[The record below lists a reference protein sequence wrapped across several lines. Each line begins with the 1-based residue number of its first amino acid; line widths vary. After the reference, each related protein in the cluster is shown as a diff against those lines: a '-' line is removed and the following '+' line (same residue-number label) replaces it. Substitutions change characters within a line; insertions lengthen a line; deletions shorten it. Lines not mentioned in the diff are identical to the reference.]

1 MTSGTKARPT
11 PAPNVDARAGAERL
25 PEHASLTVIEP
36 QTGVP
41 SLGLGELWA
50 YRELLYFITW
60 RDIKVRYKQTALGV
74 LWIVLQPLLGAGIL
88 TFIFGKV
95 GGFATSYPITFA
107 GMVIWNTFSS
117 ALTRASGVMVGNQQ
131 LVSKIYFP
139 RVLLPVA
146 TLISTL
152 VDAAVSFLMLAVIMV
167 LYHEPPSYWIWL
179 MPVFV
184 VLSLVLALGIGLFLT
199 ALQVRYR
206 DVGYMLP
213 VMTQMLLWASPVAYT
228 AAYVVH
234 KVPKYQTLYF
244 LNPLV
249 PLIEGFRWSVLRD
262 APSPGLGWI
271 GYTAAVSLVL
281 LLVGAVVFRR
291 MEKDFA
297 DVI

>member
-1 MTSGTKARPT
+1 VSLSSYPQPAGVGVAPPPGTLHR
-11 PAPNVDARAGAERL
+11 
-25 PEHASLTVIEP
+25 VIEP
-36 QTGVP
+36 EAAW
-41 SLGLGELWA
+41 GLPDLRELWHF
-50 YRELLYFITW
+50 RDLLFTLAL
-60 RDIKVRYKQTALGV
+60 RDVKVRYKQTALGV

-139 RVLLPVA
+139 RILLPVA
-146 TLISTL
+146 TLVSTL
-152 VDAAVSFLMLAVIMV
+152 VDSAVSLMMLAVIM
-167 LYHEPPSYWIWL
+167 LIYREPVSYYICL
-179 MPVFV
+179 MPAFL
-184 VLSLVLALGIGLFLT
+184 VLALALALGIGLFLT

-213 VMTQMLLWASPVAYT
+213 VMTQMLLWASPVAFT

-234 KVPKYQTLYF
+234 RVPKFETLYF

-249 PLIEGFRWSVLRD
+249 ALIEGFRWSVLRD
-262 APSPGLGWI
+262 SPSPGAGWI
-271 GYTAAVSLVL
+271 GYTTALALVL
-281 LLVGAVVFRR
+281 LLVGAVFFRR

>member
-1 MTSGTKARPT
+1 VSLSYPQ
-11 PAPNVDARAGAERL
+11 AGAAAAA
-25 PEHASLTVIEP
+25 PPASILHRVIEP
-36 QTGVP
+36 E
-41 SLGLGELWA
+41 SAWGLPDLRELWHF
-50 YRELLYFITW
+50 RDLLLTLAA
-60 RDIKVRYKQTALGV
+60 RDVKVRYKQTALGV